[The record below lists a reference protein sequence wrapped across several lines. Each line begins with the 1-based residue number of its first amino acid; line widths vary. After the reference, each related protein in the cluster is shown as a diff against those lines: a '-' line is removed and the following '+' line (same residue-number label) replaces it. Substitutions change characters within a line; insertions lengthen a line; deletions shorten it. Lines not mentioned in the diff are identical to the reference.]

1 MVSIKIFHSFS
12 RKHDKIFFI
21 ISYKKYLVKDCYL
34 RLKITII
41 FWTPLIKDYNNII
54 KNDTVKYFPFNIR
67 KKYNQMVHHHPFERD
82 LLRDRA
88 SIIGD
93 TQEFNIMRNA
103 KIYFIRTRL
112 RIHYTAKVT
121 SNVLM
126 PLKCIKASMSFAF
139 LRLFYRTSFRRVSLN
154 TSAREAFELT
164 IKILNPYVSSGLLP
178 RY

>member
-1 MVSIKIFHSFS
+1 MDGLPSSIRTRSLM
-12 RKHDKIFFI
+12 R
-21 ISYKKYLVKDCYL
+21 
-34 RLKITII
+34 
-41 FWTPLIKDYNNII
+41 
-54 KNDTVKYFPFNIR
+54 
-67 KKYNQMVHHHPFERD
+67 
-82 LLRDRA
+82 RA
-88 SIIGD
+88 LIIGD

-112 RIHYTAKVT
+112 RIHYMAKVA

-126 PLKCIKASMSFAF
+126 PLKCIKASMSFGF
-139 LRLFYRTSFRRVSLN
+139 LCLFYRTSFRRVLLN